1 MDRLASYVSIND
13 TKPDKTRFI
22 QRKDTELPA
31 WATDVQDYDQSEV
44 ELADLR
50 LQEETLGKA
59 MKKYAKRVVHLVL
72 VLVWCIVAI
81 PIGWR
86 DVVCGKEDGSSWW
99 LL

>member
-1 MDRLASYVSIND
+1 MDRLVSYVSIND

-50 LQEETLGKA
+50 LQLEELEQRKLLIENRIA
-59 MKKYAKRVVHLVL
+59 DISLPKLAKVS
-72 VLVWCIVAI
+72 A
-81 PIGWR
+81 
-86 DVVCGKEDGSSWW
+86 S
-99 LL
+99 